1 MHGPLNTETQ
11 ISHHAGVHVSG
22 AILPLSGNG
31 LTLSLGGRRLL
42 DGIDITV
49 GDNRSGVGITTI
61 MGPNGAGK
69 SLLLRT
75 LAGLI
80 KPDDGSVSW
89 SGSAP
94 NRQHAHRLGF
104 VFQKPVLLRRSVI
117 ANMLHALKA
126 AGIKRSERASRA
138 FEALEQA
145 NLGHLAKAPAR
156 VLSGGEQQRL
166 ALARALAAKP
176 ELLMLDEPTAS
187 LDPTSTA
194 AIEALVLDAASAGTR
209 ILFVTHDIGQAHRL
223 ADDVLFL
230 HEGRITETTEATSFF
245 EAPASFQA
253 RAFLKG
259 HLLV

>member
-1 MHGPLNTETQ
+1 MHGPLTSETQ
-11 ISHHAGVHVSG
+11 ITHHVAPPNSG
-22 AILPLSGNG
+22 AILPLSGND

-49 GDNRSGVGITTI
+49 KDNSNGTGITMV

-75 LAGLI
+75 LAGLVT
-80 KPDDGSVSW
+80 PDAGTVQWNGDTPS
-89 SGSAP
+89 
-94 NRQHAHRLGF
+94 RKLAHRLGF

-117 ANMLHALKA
+117 ANLLHALKA
-126 AGIKRSERASRA
+126 TGITRLERGARAQMALDQAGLS
-138 FEALEQA
+138 
-145 NLGHLAKAPAR
+145 HLAKAPAR

-187 LDPTSTA
+187 LDPASTA
-194 AIEALVLDAASAGTR
+194 AIEALVLDAAASGTR
-209 ILFVTHDIGQAHRL
+209 ILFVSHDIGQARRL

-230 HEGRITETTEATSFF
+230 HDGRVTEQTSAQTFF
-245 EAPASFQA
+245 DTPASNQA
-253 RAFLKG
+253 RDFLKG
-259 HLLV
+259 RLLL

>member
-1 MHGPLNTETQ
+1 MHGPLTSETPLT
-11 ISHHAGVHVSG
+11 HHSGAPVSG
-22 AILPLSGNG
+22 AILPLSGHG

-49 GDNRSGVGITTI
+49 SDNGSGVGITTI

-80 KPDDGSVSW
+80 KPDDGTIHW
-89 SGSAP
+89 NGAP
-94 NRQHAHRLGF
+94 PDRQHAHRLGF

-126 AGIKRSERASRA
+126 AGIKRSERSERA
-138 FEALEQA
+138 YEALEQA
-145 NLGHLAKAPAR
+145 NLSHLAKAPAR

-166 ALARALAAKP
+166 ALARALATKP

-209 ILFVTHDIGQAHRL
+209 ILFVTHDIGQARRL
-223 ADDVLFL
+223 ADDVMFL
-230 HEGRITETTEATSFF
+230 HDGRVAEVTAAKDFF
-245 EAPASFQA
+245 DKPASHQA
-253 RAFLKG
+253 HAFLKG